1 MKYNLV
7 DLFQIKSLYDIDS
20 LLKKNVSRIE
30 LFLDEDNGKI
40 YGVHKGDL
48 ELYWLR
54 KEKQEG
60 RVLEKRNENP
70 FL

>member
-1 MKYNLV
+1 MKYE
-7 DLFQIKSLYDIDS
+7 FIQMKGLYEIES

>member
-1 MKYNLV
+1 MKY

-48 ELYWLR
+48 DLYWLR
-54 KEKQEG
+54 KEAGQG
-60 RVLEKRNENP
+60 RVLEKPNENP

>member
-1 MKYNLV
+1 MKG
-7 DLFQIKSLYDIDS
+7 LYEIDS

-48 ELYWLR
+48 ELY
-54 KEKQEG
+54 EKQEG

>member
-1 MKYNLV
+1 MKG
-7 DLFQIKSLYDIDS
+7 LYEIES

-54 KEKQEG
+54 KEG

>member
-1 MKYNLV
+1 MKYE
-7 DLFQIKSLYDIDS
+7 FIQMKGLYDIDS

-30 LFLDEDNGKI
+30 LFLDEDSGKI

-48 ELYWLR
+48 ELYWLK